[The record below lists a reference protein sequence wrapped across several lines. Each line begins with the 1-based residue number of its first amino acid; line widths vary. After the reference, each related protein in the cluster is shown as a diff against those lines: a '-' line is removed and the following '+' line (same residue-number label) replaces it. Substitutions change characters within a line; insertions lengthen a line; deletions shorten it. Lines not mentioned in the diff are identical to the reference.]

1 MWLTACAV
9 YELRPWQYLAVVH
22 LIEQLLGF
30 WSPEE
35 SLIIRQ
41 PSSKTDRA
49 DQLPSAVA
57 IGALCEFINIFC
69 PLSVEGLPFSCA
81 TAHITYHSTTAVAIS
96 ANSFLYP
103 RLVRHICG
111 DSVWCT
117 NRWACCTDYGYST

>member
-81 TAHITYHSTTAVAIS
+81 TAHIT
-96 ANSFLYP
+96 
-103 RLVRHICG
+103 
-111 DSVWCT
+111 
-117 NRWACCTDYGYST
+117 